1 MPLLLPPCSCWKEIL
16 LCLDVSPLDASCW
29 LGSWNVTL
37 LLEHDC
43 SVEVAVVPHPEL
55 GSSVLR
61 EDCVL
66 VTTYWFVG
74 WNTGGVEYN
83 IGALRVE
90 LSLAGILRLLTT
102 PQEMG
107 ALLVVGLLWTSSS
120 AMDSV
125 VDFFFLRAIFW
136 ISFFLCP
143 CNEVLRSD
151 WTAAVMFTATFPAF
165 FRFPSFFLNSQR

>member
-1 MPLLLPPCSCWKEIL
+1 MIVVSKLL
-16 LCLDVSPLDASCW
+16 
-29 LGSWNVTL
+29 
-37 LLEHDC
+37 
-43 SVEVAVVPHPEL
+43 PHPEL

-83 IGALRVE
+83 IGALQVE

-107 ALLVVGLLWTSSS
+107 ALLVVGLL
-120 AMDSV
+120 
-125 VDFFFLRAIFW
+125 
-136 ISFFLCP
+136 
-143 CNEVLRSD
+143 
-151 WTAAVMFTATFPAF
+151 
-165 FRFPSFFLNSQR
+165 

>member
-1 MPLLLPPCSCWKEIL
+1 MGSC
-16 LCLDVSPLDASCW
+16 
-29 LGSWNVTL
+29 NVTL

-55 GSSVLR
+55 GSSVLQ

-90 LSLAGILRLLTT
+90 LSFSWHIEAAYNSTRNGRTT
-102 PQEMG
+102 CSWSSLNQFFCN
-107 ALLVVGLLWTSSS
+107 GLSSR
-120 AMDSV
+120 
-125 VDFFFLRAIFW
+125 FL
-136 ISFFLCP
+136 
-143 CNEVLRSD
+143 
-151 WTAAVMFTATFPAF
+151 FPACD
-165 FRFPSFFLNSQR
+165 FLNLVLLMPL